1 MLKINDKQTTL
12 AKVTGGRQFMM
23 ARKPKCQHLKA
34 DVHVIAIAGQQ
45 RDGYTVAFL
54 LLYA

>member
-1 MLKINDKQTTL
+1 MTNKPPWQRSLEGDE
-12 AKVTGGRQFMM
+12 FMM

-54 LLYA
+54 LLFA